1 MDLRASFRAHL
12 GTLPLPSRRLLL
24 AVSGGPDSV
33 ALLDLMHAAREE
45 LELELAVGHVDH
57 GIHPESGAVAQQVR
71 ALAARHSLPFLS
83 RALSL
88 GEGAGETGAR
98 AARYAALA
106 ELRDEWGAGA
116 IVTAHHADDQ
126 TETVL
131 MRVLGGTGPAGL
143 AGMAAAAGSILRPL
157 LPFRREDLA
166 RHVQAL
172 GLPFWEDPA
181 NRDSRH
187 DRAWIRATVLPLLRE
202 RIADV
207 DSRLVRVATHAR
219 ADRAAWDAVLD
230 ALPGLDLQHEPA
242 DVVSVSASAL
252 ARLDRVLGLA
262 TIRALSRRWGRPVG
276 PRRAAR
282 VLAVVE
288 GGASG
293 TTVPLGRDAVAELAF
308 GRLRLVHAP
317 PAAEPP
323 WQIAGETGERVTGGW
338 RFRWSRA
345 PAPERQLRESV
356 TAWFAPRSVLGVRS
370 WRAGDRLRP
379 LGGRGRRLLVRC
391 FQDARV
397 PRSARAAWPVVE
409 HGGVIAWVPGVC
421 RSDLLVPAPGVEALR
436 VDAEPV

>member
-1 MDLRASFRAHL
+1 MELRASFRAHL

-71 ALAARHSLPFLS
+71 ALAARLGLPFLS

-88 GEGAGETGAR
+88 GEGTGETGAR
-98 AARYAALA
+98 VARYAALA

-126 TETVL
+126 AETVL

-181 NRDSRH
+181 NRDPRH
-187 DRAWIRATVLPLLRE
+187 DRAWIRAAVLPLLRE

-207 DSRLVRVATHAR
+207 DSRLVRVAAHAR

-252 ARLDRVLGLA
+252 VRLDRVLGLA

-276 PRRAAR
+276 PRGAAR

-288 GGASG
+288 AGASG

-317 PAAEPP
+317 PGAEPP
-323 WQIAGETGERVTGGW
+323 WQIAGETGKRVTGGW
-338 RFRWSRA
+338 SFQWTRA
-345 PAPERQLRESV
+345 PAPECQPRESA

-409 HGGVIAWVPGVC
+409 CEGVIAWVPGVC